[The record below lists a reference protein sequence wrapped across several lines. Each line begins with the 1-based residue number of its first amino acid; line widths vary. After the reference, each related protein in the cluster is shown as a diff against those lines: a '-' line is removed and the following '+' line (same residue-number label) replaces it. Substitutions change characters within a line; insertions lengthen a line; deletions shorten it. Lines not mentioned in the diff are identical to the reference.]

1 MPARSN
7 RFPTGAILLAAI
19 LLTGTLGCP
28 PETFPNATGL
38 TLIEVNQILNNN
50 NLTPQEQR
58 AALLAA
64 GISETTAN
72 GLLRNERLA
81 NQFGG
86 SLTSA
91 YETVVA
97 EQFSELTPDEIQ
109 YYADAVA
116 TADDNFNTTVT
127 DAQAQALADFFSQNA
142 VDSPADVSDFLNS
155 PTAELPADVD
165 EDTLQAVFVDFD
177 PDGVTDQLP

>member
-7 RFPTGAILLAAI
+7 HFPTGAIFLAAG
-19 LLTGTLGCP
+19 LLVGTLGCP

-91 YETVVA
+91 YEKVVA
-97 EQFSELTPDEIQ
+97 AEFSELTPDEIQ

-116 TADDNFNTTVT
+116 VADDNFNTTVS
-127 DAQAQALADFFSQNA
+127 DAQSQALADFFSQNA